1 MPRIPT
7 TLFQQARRINKL
19 LPLVLKGTHGD
30 IEAAQNELRWMA
42 QEFKTPEQLRQA
54 CLKRSK
60 NYPLQYILGSQPFE
74 RLDVL
79 CQPGVLIPRWETEE
93 WTLKLARA
101 LRDGKADQGLKVLD
115 LCTGTGCIPL
125 LLSAFLKKSDLWA
138 VDISDTAL
146 SLVEKNLK
154 HNELELRLKESGN
167 SFTIC
172 KSDVLAEN
180 LAESLPKTVDLIT
193 ANPPYIPT
201 YYNFDSLVERSVRLY
216 EPKLALIGD
225 KEFYTAIFRHAC
237 NLNAKGLIL
246 EVGDQDQINHTHG
259 LAIQFNKSNPDSDN
273 NWSCGAMHD
282 SNGKPRIAILWK
294 PSWSF
299 LESITN

>member
-93 WTLKLARA
+93 WTLKLARV

-125 LLSAFLKKSDLWA
+125 LLSAFLKKSDFWA

-216 EPKLALIGD
+216 GAQTCSNWRQGVLHSNFPSCLQPQ
-225 KEFYTAIFRHAC
+225 C
-237 NLNAKGLIL
+237 KGPDFGS
-246 EVGDQDQINHTHG
+246 GDQDQINHTHG